1 MRIQKRNQNQRHSFA
16 TNIQVSKYIGHLTG
30 MDLSSGRWRQKG
42 TNFFPEW
49 CKHCTLTPHF
59 RRNFPTRNLPI
70 LSLSSQWMHNCRRLE
85 EEKDKTKKILPNKG
99 ILKCFPGKQVQWK
112 ESNIWFARC
121 LIFLQVRATVKVTF
135 WYKLLM
141 HKTVSYQF
149 LKMAITAY
157 SGFHQMKVLQEKQTA
172 CNLEIHQAV
181 FIPRDLIISFQNT

>member
-1 MRIQKRNQNQRHSFA
+1 MKAKRNQFFSRVMQALYFNSTFQKEFSNSKFA
-16 TNIQVSKYIGHLTG
+16 NSV
-30 MDLSSGRWRQKG
+30 
-42 TNFFPEW
+42 
-49 CKHCTLTPHF
+49 
-59 RRNFPTRNLPI
+59 PI
-70 LSLSSQWMHNCRRLE
+70 LAVNAQLQ
-85 EEKDKTKKILPNKG
+85 KTGGRKRQNKKILPNKG